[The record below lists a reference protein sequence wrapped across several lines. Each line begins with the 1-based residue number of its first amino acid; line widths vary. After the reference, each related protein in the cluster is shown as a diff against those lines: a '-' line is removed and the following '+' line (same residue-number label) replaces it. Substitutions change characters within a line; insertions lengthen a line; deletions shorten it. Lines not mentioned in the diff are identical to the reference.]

1 METSQ
6 ITLVECPRDAM
17 QGWEHFI
24 PTSKKIEYLNQLL
37 HVGFDVLDFGSFV
50 SPKAI
55 PQLAD
60 TAEVLSQLDLS
71 ETKTKLLA
79 IVANMKGAQAA
90 ISFSQIDF
98 LGYPFSISSTFQMR
112 NTNATL
118 EQSWDNVLQMRDL
131 CSQHNRKLVVYLSMG
146 FGNPYGD
153 DWSPQMVLEW
163 TKKMDEAGIAVIS
176 LADTVGM
183 ANVNDIG
190 AIFNS
195 LQNEKINAEYG
206 IHLHTTPYNWQE
218 KVDAAF
224 NNGCKRFDAA
234 LKGFGGCPFAEDDL
248 VGNLA
253 TENLIM
259 YLEEK
264 KINLNIDKNQFAK
277 ALDLATFTFN

>member
-6 ITLVECPRDAM
+6 IKLVECPRDAM

-24 PTSKKIEYLNQLL
+24 PTSKKIVYLNQLL

-50 SPKAI
+50 SPRAI

-90 ISFSQIDF
+90 VSFSQIDF

-112 NTNATL
+112 NTNASL

-153 DWSPQMVLEW
+153 DWSPQMVIDW

-176 LADTVGM
+176 LADTVGL
-183 ANVNDIG
+183 AKVNDIG

-195 LQNEKINAEYG
+195 LQNEKINADYG

-218 KVDAAF
+218 KLDAAF

-234 LKGFGGCPFAEDDL
+234 LKGYGGCPFAEDDL

>member
-90 ISFSQIDF
+90 VSFSQIDF

-131 CSQHNRKLVVYLSMG
+131 CSQHNRKFVVYLSMG

-183 ANVNDIG
+183 AKVNDIG

-234 LKGFGGCPFAEDDL
+234 LKRNGGCPFAEDDL

-253 TENLIM
+253 TENLMM

>member
-1 METSQ
+1 MEASQ

-90 ISFSQIDF
+90 VSFSQIDF
-98 LGYPFSISSTFQMR
+98 LGYPFSISSSFQMR
-112 NTNATL
+112 NTNATM

-183 ANVNDIG
+183 AKVNDIG

-234 LKGFGGCPFAEDDL
+234 LKGYGGCPFAEDDL

-253 TENLIM
+253 TENLMM

>member
-90 ISFSQIDF
+90 VSFSQIDF
-98 LGYPFSISSTFQMR
+98 LGYPFSISSSFQMR
-112 NTNATL
+112 NTNATM

-183 ANVNDIG
+183 AKVNDIG

-234 LKGFGGCPFAEDDL
+234 LKGYGGCPFAEDDL

-253 TENLIM
+253 TENLMM

>member
-1 METSQ
+1 
-6 ITLVECPRDAM
+6 
-17 QGWEHFI
+17 
-24 PTSKKIEYLNQLL
+24 
-37 HVGFDVLDFGSFV
+37 
-50 SPKAI
+50 
-55 PQLAD
+55 
-60 TAEVLSQLDLS
+60 
-71 ETKTKLLA
+71 
-79 IVANMKGAQAA
+79 
-90 ISFSQIDF
+90 
-98 LGYPFSISSTFQMR
+98 
-112 NTNATL
+112 
-118 EQSWDNVLQMRDL
+118 
-131 CSQHNRKLVVYLSMG
+131 MG

-176 LADTVGM
+176 LADTVGL

-195 LQNEKINAEYG
+195 LQYEKINAEYG
-206 IHLHTTPYNWQE
+206 IHLHTTLYNWQE

-234 LKGFGGCPFAEDDL
+234 LKGYGGCPFAEDDL

-253 TENLIM
+253 TENLIL

-277 ALDLATFTFN
+277 TLDLATFTFN